1 MTFKFDPADFADVPP
16 HVVHREL
23 GAQIEHMIEFLDG
36 IDGDP
41 DREPYLAGFY
51 LRDDDLEFDPAEA
64 GLADE
69 DGMIEQGFRAF
80 LGDAAL

>member
-36 IDGDP
+36 IDGDT
-41 DREPYLAGFY
+41 DREPYLAGVDMWG
-51 LRDDDLEFDPAEA
+51 DDREADPAEA
-64 GLADE
+64 GIADE

-80 LGDAAL
+80 MGDAAL